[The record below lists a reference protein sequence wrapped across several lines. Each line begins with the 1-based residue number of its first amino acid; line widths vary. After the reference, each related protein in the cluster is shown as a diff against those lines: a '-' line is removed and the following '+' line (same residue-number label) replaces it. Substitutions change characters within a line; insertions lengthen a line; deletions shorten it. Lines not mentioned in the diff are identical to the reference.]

1 MLFQVINYY
10 PIAQTGVSLLL
21 AACGLL
27 VLRNRSRQGLR
38 TLLAEYR
45 AVRRSWSLGPLV
57 LAVFLLNCF
66 LLPAALRLHT
76 SAEITLHYSLETST
90 DCARAPPAG
99 MRPVQIT

>member
-1 MLFQVINYY
+1 MLFQVINHY
-10 PIAQTGVSLLL
+10 PIALTGVSLLL

-57 LAVFLLNCF
+57 RVYLSC
-66 LLPAALRLHT
+66 
-76 SAEITLHYSLETST
+76 
-90 DCARAPPAG
+90 
-99 MRPVQIT
+99 